1 MIFLNEEELKSD
13 PKLLNPLSLAYMGDA
28 VLEVY
33 IRAHLI
39 KKQVGKPNQ
48 LHRWATRYVS
58 AKAQSHVLQT
68 LKEELTEEEIW
79 YVKRGRNAKSG
90 TVPKNADVI
99 EYRNSSG
106 LECLLGYL
114 YLIDQRQRLIDVMG
128 KIVSIIE
135 TGDGYE

>member
-1 MIFLNEEELKSD
+1 MIFLNEEELQSD

-33 IRAHLI
+33 IREHLI
-39 KKQVGKPNQ
+39 KKQIGKPHQ

-58 AKAQSHVLQT
+58 AKAQSRVLQT
-68 LKEELTEEEIW
+68 LKEELTEEEFW
-79 YVKRGRNAKSG
+79 FVKRGRNAKSG
-90 TVPKNADVI
+90 TVPKNTDVI

-114 YLIDQRQRLIDVMG
+114 YLIHQRERLMNLLRR
-128 KIVSIIE
+128 IVTIIE
-135 TGDGYE
+135 AGDDHE